1 MPSKGGGR
9 KAREDPTSSD
19 EDTTSGSEVE
29 QAALADATNKKG
41 KGAAAKGGAK
51 AAAAAAAAAD
61 KKKKTKKQQQ
71 PGKKGG
77 KTPSN
82 AAARNG
88 GRSSVGSSSGS
99 GSGSDSADGS
109 SGGEEAP
116 DDAGGRK
123 AGARRRGARRAK
135 QAAGVKEEHDE
146 YTLHIDAA
154 DIDEEM
160 GAIAPLDLKEQR
172 AWLRS
177 TFCDGT
183 HTTEPL
189 PLDDEV
195 LYDGERLVRRV
206 GGRPV
211 GQADQCYVESLTT
224 GHFRRVT
231 RGRGPLSA
239 GSAHVGWAAGTSKLA
254 AEAARSSLTQSL
266 SVAASME
273 RLMGVLS
280 PALVT
285 MFLTAQG
292 ILAGVSVSHL
302 VSLANFR
309 GMPYADFL
317 KEYATSAN
325 GQRRLFYILTTI
337 SLVAAIEKFL
347 RERAGGDKAAWR
359 ARPKRQRLQVLA
371 SIGLFLAAHVLTL
384 LMAPVDA
391 AMYYRCCGAEN
402 APEADWHLSYFSERP
417 SNENRVKGWFLLSF
431 LRAFCCAAAW
441 LLACLDYHQ
450 QMSYG
455 KKARDEVDTMR
466 SARDKVD
473 EKLHWMRGQKLH
485 LLSREE
491 LDEHLV
497 MHKAAL
503 DETQRMLDY
512 RLRNMPQPRNA
523 SAGLGGG
530 GGGGAQTPG
539 GGGGGGSMGFAP
551 PGYSR
556 PGSPVNAAAAAAAAT
571 AALQKGGGDGGAAA
585 AAAGNVAAASAVVA
599 ASPQMAE
606 A

>member
-9 KAREDPTSSD
+9 KAREDLTTSSD

-29 QAALADATNKKG
+29 QAALADATNKKP

-51 AAAAAAAAAD
+51 AAAAAAAAAAD
-61 KKKKTKKQQQ
+61 KKKKKEKKQQ
-71 PGKKGG
+71 PGKKAG
-77 KTPSN
+77 KTPSK
-82 AAARNG
+82 G
-88 GRSSVGSSSGS
+88 GRSSVGSSS

-116 DDAGGRK
+116 DDAAGGRGRK
-123 AGARRRGARRAK
+123 AGARRRGARRAN
-135 QAAGVKEEHDE
+135 QAGTAPKEEHDE

-154 DIDEEM
+154 DIDDEL
-160 GAIAPLDLKEQR
+160 GAIAPCDLKEQR

-211 GQADQCYVESLTT
+211 GQADQCFVESLTT

-317 KEYATSAN
+317 KEY
-325 GQRRLFYILTTI
+325 
-337 SLVAAIEKFL
+337 
-347 RERAGGDKAAWR
+347 
-359 ARPKRQRLQVLA
+359 
-371 SIGLFLAAHVLTL
+371 
-384 LMAPVDA
+384 
-391 AMYYRCCGAEN
+391 
-402 APEADWHLSYFSERP
+402 
-417 SNENRVKGWFLLSF
+417 
-431 LRAFCCAAAW
+431 
-441 LLACLDYHQ
+441 
-450 QMSYG
+450 
-455 KKARDEVDTMR
+455 
-466 SARDKVD
+466 
-473 EKLHWMRGQKLH
+473 
-485 LLSREE
+485 
-491 LDEHLV
+491 
-497 MHKAAL
+497 
-503 DETQRMLDY
+503 
-512 RLRNMPQPRNA
+512 
-523 SAGLGGG
+523 
-530 GGGGAQTPG
+530 
-539 GGGGGGSMGFAP
+539 
-551 PGYSR
+551 
-556 PGSPVNAAAAAAAAT
+556 
-571 AALQKGGGDGGAAA
+571 
-585 AAAGNVAAASAVVA
+585 VVA
-599 ASPQMAE
+599 RRHGHVCPPTALLTDGLTD
-606 A
+606 

>member
-9 KAREDPTSSD
+9 KAREDLTTSSD

-29 QAALADATNKKG
+29 QAALADATNKKP

-51 AAAAAAAAAD
+51 AAAAAAAAAAD
-61 KKKKTKKQQQ
+61 KKKKKEKKQQ
-71 PGKKGG
+71 PGKKAG
-77 KTPSN
+77 KTPSK
-82 AAARNG
+82 G
-88 GRSSVGSSSGS
+88 GRSSVGSSS

-116 DDAGGRK
+116 DDDAAGGRGRK
-123 AGARRRGARRAK
+123 AGARRRGARRAN
-135 QAAGVKEEHDE
+135 QAGTAPKEEHDE

-154 DIDEEM
+154 DIDDEL
-160 GAIAPLDLKEQR
+160 GAIAPCDLKEQR

-211 GQADQCYVESLTT
+211 GQADQCFVESLTT

-317 KEYATSAN
+317 KEY
-325 GQRRLFYILTTI
+325 
-337 SLVAAIEKFL
+337 
-347 RERAGGDKAAWR
+347 
-359 ARPKRQRLQVLA
+359 
-371 SIGLFLAAHVLTL
+371 
-384 LMAPVDA
+384 
-391 AMYYRCCGAEN
+391 
-402 APEADWHLSYFSERP
+402 
-417 SNENRVKGWFLLSF
+417 
-431 LRAFCCAAAW
+431 
-441 LLACLDYHQ
+441 
-450 QMSYG
+450 
-455 KKARDEVDTMR
+455 
-466 SARDKVD
+466 
-473 EKLHWMRGQKLH
+473 
-485 LLSREE
+485 
-491 LDEHLV
+491 
-497 MHKAAL
+497 
-503 DETQRMLDY
+503 
-512 RLRNMPQPRNA
+512 
-523 SAGLGGG
+523 
-530 GGGGAQTPG
+530 
-539 GGGGGGSMGFAP
+539 
-551 PGYSR
+551 
-556 PGSPVNAAAAAAAAT
+556 
-571 AALQKGGGDGGAAA
+571 
-585 AAAGNVAAASAVVA
+585 VVA
-599 ASPQMAE
+599 RRHGHVCPPTALLTD
-606 A
+606 